1 VIDVRPEDLRIGME
15 VALAWDEPA
24 PGVVLPRFRPA

>member
-1 VIDVRPEDLRIGME
+1 VGAANEDIRIGMPVE
-15 VALAWDEPA
+15 VVWEEPR